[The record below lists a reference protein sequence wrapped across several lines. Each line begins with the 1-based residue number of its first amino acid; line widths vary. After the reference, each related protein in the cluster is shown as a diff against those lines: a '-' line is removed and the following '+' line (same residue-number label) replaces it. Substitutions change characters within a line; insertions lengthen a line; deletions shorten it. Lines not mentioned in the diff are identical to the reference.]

1 MMYSIPESAYGQDRI
16 WAQIWMVDKSLFI
29 TFLLHSSFISFNS
42 YLLNIYY
49 SFMLCI
55 WAKRVKNSTVIVFKQ
70 LKNKLENISLGIG
83 KYNSECRVRNRKD
96 LIMGQQR
103 VWIEEEI
110 RNASGKVTRRLR
122 VILMK
127 QKLQKQRKWCI

>member
-1 MMYSIPESAYGQDRI
+1 M
-16 WAQIWMVDKSLFI
+16 KL
-29 TFLLHSSFISFNS
+29 
-42 YLLNIYY
+42 
-49 SFMLCI
+49 
-55 WAKRVKNSTVIVFKQ
+55 VKNETIIVIKQ
-70 LKNKLENISLGIG
+70 LKNKLENIRLGIG

-110 RNASGKVTRRLR
+110 RDASGKVTRRRLR

-127 QKLQKQRKWCI
+127 QKLQKQRKWCV